1 MANDSDQIVEEI
13 VLDLKTNWDSELRNT
28 LRKMNQF
35 KDQVAD
41 ISKSAVNSYGNFQ
54 KQFLSEF
61 GSMSKNTVGEMRV
74 LIGATRRE
82 LGELQKIN
90 NDFLKAQSEASDQLE
105 RRRISALGNYTKKVR
120 EAYREQAVKKY
131 EVKEAWEAGGR
142 KGGILGPMKAIN
154 EGTKA
159 TLSKLRDEY
168 DTTVTRIQKESL
180 EPLYLKS
187 VEVHAKTSATIASTA
202 ERSLRSVS
210 ATVKDILS
218 QYDRVKNLIPFGGI
232 EGKLLAKSEFL
243 TSTKSQFKAA
253 DATLKANQARMDKL
267 EDLRKTAEDMMMR
280 ARKEDA
286 GAIENLIKKIVTEQ
300 MAIKNVMEGTAKQL
314 MTLKDL
320 IKVVT
325 TDAIANG
332 ARIQQSLKA
341 AVSPMNRDIGIAAKK
356 SFENLAKMVSA
367 SATGDQKGYLEAAG
381 NVKNY
386 VRELDTAE
394 IKLKQIQNQIKAVAG
409 TGLIDEGVLKSL
421 GQKIINDLN
430 LIKQSKQELASAA
443 KEFKSLDIHK
453 MAQKADAGGFI
464 KSATAFAKSQA
475 EYSGLGPITPQ
486 NYLQADALIKK
497 MQSSYDVFAKHKQTI
512 DNQMAENEK
521 AILNIRSVRSST
533 HDAGMVKSYTQAIE
547 LMIKE
552 NKRLADLK
560 VIAATSPAMKPIDT
574 QAQHAKVVAQ
584 AKQVAADI
592 QKSVKPEGWLNAGVE
607 GLQKDLIKLQ
617 ETTAKL
623 GKFSLFK
630 DYKRDGI
637 DMYESLKARAKAY
650 TNEIANIG
658 KQIVELKRIQK
669 SGLGDSDSIGRT
681 ITQLTNMQK
690 QFRYANQEI
699 ARINN
704 QASKSHQTLVDS
716 TSKGMLRS
724 GMEMIRNFRWQYA
737 AVYYIIQNI
746 IGRVASF
753 VKGTMDEVGQFQ
765 KDALSLAAVISMRM
779 AGTIESN
786 FDTAYQYSRGLMDKL
801 QLVATETVLT
811 LEDLTMLT
819 KTFVQAGIIPNTVE
833 DVRKISDIGV
843 AIRAVTE
850 GMANAGTQMRQEL
863 NAVILGR
870 QRASDQLAM
879 MFKFM
884 GIDLRKT
891 LKDAQDEGRNLL
903 DVLSEVL
910 KPFSAMNKAMQ
921 DNWLQASNRATEV
934 WKIIKR
940 IGAEDFTASMTDK
953 LNKFL
958 DTLIDAKGQLTALG
972 REWAA
977 AFGAVMTTLGSV
989 GLSVLGTVKNIA
1001 SIFSILVGSIKES
1014 TLNMDGLSGTLT
1026 TILETSRLLMWTFVV
1041 MKNVTSA
1048 IAASL
1053 ALVMA
1058 YSPGSAATARAQVER
1073 ENPKF
1078 KDRANLTSAEVDER
1092 EILVTKKLSDMKNK
1106 AWYAF
1111 HMASRTAEEDM
1122 EEIDKTLQKIVDK
1135 VKEGA
1140 RETVDLG
1147 KIFKPPHDTIALMD
1161 FNKKLSDDLKSAQ
1174 LASMK
1179 GPIKFKTEYEID
1191 VTGLGLHKEQ
1201 LEAQIKYYKN
1211 YIEEL
1216 ESSNIEYD
1224 AGQINRYNI
1233 TLGALKDALKRDTDL
1248 RKYYGD
1254 KRDRQ
1259 TADWYHTEGD
1269 RLARLAEE
1277 WEGFLISTAEAPMNE
1292 WQKLD
1297 KWIEETQKK
1306 MRKMKVTNTENYD
1319 PAAAQE
1325 ALIKG
1330 TENRAKKISA
1340 DSEKAQKDLM
1350 EKMSSYKFKSPFQ
1363 QIDLEADK
1371 MRNDIDEFMR
1381 QFVTLDDHTNSMVE
1395 HWGEMVVEMGKAKR
1409 ELAHLDLLQQNYN
1422 SKMDLASRQIN
1433 YWKDAYDPA
1442 TRRLANI
1449 NSILVEQS
1457 KAVGEISIA
1466 YKKVDTQI
1474 KQMQKDGATEGI
1486 ESYIEMRE
1494 NYVKQLEI
1502 MKMETEK
1509 LIWKDLHPLWAEL
1522 NEMSK
1527 SWGDGM
1533 TDAFADIIDGSKKA
1547 GVAINDL
1554 LKTVQRDVLKAVIK
1568 NTITEPIMGFM
1579 GGAGTP
1585 GEVSPVQKILGI
1597 KGEGAAGTMKKVME
1611 GVKAENEKLMNKF
1624 LNGYT
1629 IIPVQIVGK
1638 TETLKSA
1645 SEEANQSVVEMM
1657 KENNDLT
1664 KDGVDQQEVFMRDFQ
1679 SYFDNLVSVLTTG
1692 SGITSGVKAIG
1703 DEGSLSNLV
1712 KGMVGK
1718 IGGLF
1723 GGGGGGAGGSGGNW
1737 FSSLFSSGGASTSP
1751 STWASKTGDW
1761 AGQGGGNA
1769 AASGGG
1775 FWSGM
1780 GSWFSSLFGMAEG
1793 GTIKEPIVGQGL
1805 RSGSMYA
1812 FGEKTPYGQNEV
1824 VAPMDKLA
1832 KIAAGGPGSGQQ
1844 ISLSMPINVQAI
1856 DTQSGVDFLMKHNG
1870 TIENSMIKMVR
1881 NNRRIRDAFRAS

>member
-82 LGELQKIN
+82 LGELQKL
-90 NDFLKAQSEASDQLE
+90 NDSFVKSQEEAATKIERMSKAALTGASNRMKKTIAGQEMKKEVTSKGWVGSEGLLAGRLKAIDTSTEAQLE
-105 RRRISALGNYTKKVR
+105 KIKANYVRATEKIKKD
-120 EAYREQAVKKY
+120 AF
-131 EVKEAWEAGGR
+131 
-142 KGGILGPMKAIN
+142 
-154 EGTKA
+154 
-159 TLSKLRDEY
+159 D
-168 DTTVTRIQKESL
+168 
-180 EPLYLKS
+180 PLYLES
-187 VEVHAKTSATIASTA
+187 VKLHAKISETIESSAQK
-202 ERSLRSVS
+202 SLRSVT
-210 ATVKDILS
+210 ATVQDVVK
-218 QYDRVKNLIPFGGI
+218 QY
-232 EGKLLAKSEFL
+232 
-243 TSTKSQFKAA
+243 
-253 DATLKANQARMDKL
+253 ATLKRTMAGGTPESQLIKRSEFVTATKGQFKSSEATIKAQQARMN
-267 EDLRKTAEDMMMR
+267 EIESMRKVAEDMMVR
-280 ARKEDA
+280 ANAKDA
-286 GAIENLIKKIVTEQ
+286 LVLKGFLQNIVRDQ
-300 MAIKNVMEGTAKQL
+300 MAVKGAMEATAKQT

-320 IKVVT
+320 LKTATQEAVADGIKMQR
-325 TDAIANG
+325 A
-332 ARIQQSLKA
+332 LKA
-341 AVSPMNRDIGIAAKK
+341 SISPLNSKIGSAAEGALQNIASMTVAATKGDTGGFIKASDNVDKYKLKLDEAEAKLKEIKSSLQAVSG
-356 SFENLAKMVSA
+356 
-367 SATGDQKGYLEAAG
+367 TGFINEAA
-381 NVKNY
+381 
-386 VRELDTAE
+386 
-394 IKLKQIQNQIKAVAG
+394 
-409 TGLIDEGVLKSL
+409 LKSAN
-421 GQKIINDLN
+421 QKITDNLN
-430 LIKQSKQELASAA
+430 LIKQRRQEINTSVKDFNALNMQKMMQKTDAS
-443 KEFKSLDIHK
+443 
-453 MAQKADAGGFI
+453 GFI
-464 KSATAFAKSQA
+464 KSATAFAKSQS
-475 EYSGLGPITPQ
+475 EYAGLGAITPQ
-486 NYLQADALIKK
+486 NYLQAEGLIKK
-497 MQSSYDVFAKHKQTI
+497 IQSSYETFAKNKQTI
-512 DNQMAENEK
+512 DNQIAENEK
-521 AILNIRSVRSST
+521 HISSIRSTINRT
-533 HDAGMVKSYTQAIE
+533 HNQRMRDEYSKAIE
-547 LMIKE
+547 EMIKK
-552 NKRLADLK
+552 NKELVDLK
-560 VIAATSPAMKPIDT
+560 NIAATSPAMKPIDT

-592 QKSVKPEGWLNAGVE
+592 QKSVKPEGWLNSGVDK
-607 GLQKDLIKLQ
+607 LSKDLEKLQ
-617 ETTAKL
+617 ATTAKL
-623 GKFSLFK
+623 GKWSLFH
-630 DYKRDGI
+630 DYKKEGLDL
-637 DMYESLKARAKAY
+637 YASLKAGAKSY

-658 KQIVELKRIQK
+658 RQIIELKRIQK
-669 SGLGDSDSIGRT
+669 SGLGDSDSIGKT

-704 QASKSHQTLVDS
+704 QASKSNQALTDHA
-716 TSKGMLRS
+716 SKGIWKS
-724 GMEMIRNFRWQYA
+724 GMEVIRNFRWQYA
-737 AVYYIIQNI
+737 AAYYILQNI
-746 IGRVASF
+746 IGRVVGF
-753 VKGTMDEVGQFQ
+753 VKGAMDEVGQFQ

-779 AGTIESN
+779 SGSIESN
-786 FDTAYQYSRGLMDKL
+786 FNTAYQYSRGLMDKL

-903 DVLSEVL
+903 DVLSEIL

-940 IGAEDFTASMTDK
+940 IGAEDFTASMTTK

-958 DTLIDAKGQLTALG
+958 DTLIDGKGQLTGLG
-972 REWAA
+972 REMSA
-977 AFGAVMTTLGSV
+977 AFGAVISTLGMV
-989 GLSVLGTVKNIA
+989 GESVLKVIMNIISVIANTFGTIVELVKPSNLNFEGMSESLKSVLVAARALMYTFVIIENLTTAIA
-1001 SIFSILVGSIKES
+1001 SSIALWKAYSVSES
-1014 TLNMDGLSGTLT
+1014 D
-1026 TILETSRLLMWTFVV
+1026 
-1041 MKNVTSA
+1041 
-1048 IAASL
+1048 
-1053 ALVMA
+1053 VMA
-1058 YSPGSAATARAQVER
+1058 MRAKAVKENPSGNWQER
-1073 ENPKF
+1073 ELAIQKTINDR
-1078 KDRANLTSAEVDER
+1078 KD
-1092 EILVTKKLSDMKNK
+1092 K
-1106 AWYAF
+1106 AWAAF
-1111 HMASRTAEEDM
+1111 INSSDKAEERLK
-1122 EEIDKTLQKIVDK
+1122 EIDKIMGDIVDK
-1135 VKEGA
+1135 IHEGA
-1140 RETVDLG
+1140 KETVDLG

-1174 LASMK
+1174 LASME
-1179 GPIKFKTEYEID
+1179 GPKKFKTEYEVDINS
-1191 VTGLGLHKEQ
+1191 LGLHKEQ
-1201 LEAQIKYYKN
+1201 LEAQIGYYKK

-1233 TLGALKDALKRDTDL
+1233 TLGALKEALQRDTNL
-1248 RKYYGD
+1248 RQYYED
-1254 KRDRQ
+1254 KKNKL
-1259 TADWYHTEGD
+1259 TADWYHKEGD

-1277 WEGFLISTAEAPMNE
+1277 WEGFLISTAEAPMDE

-1306 MRKMKVTNTENYD
+1306 MRKMAVTNTEKYK
-1319 PAAAQE
+1319 PKEAEAALDQ
-1325 ALIKG
+1325 G
-1330 TENRAKKISA
+1330 TVNRTKKITEA
-1340 DSEKAQKDLM
+1340 AGKAYEDLM
-1350 EKMSSYKFKSPFQ
+1350 EKVNSYQFKTPFME
-1363 QIDLEADK
+1363 IDQEAKK
-1371 MRNDIDEFMR
+1371 MTNDINEYIKN
-1381 QFVTLDDHTNSMVE
+1381 FVKLEDRTPELKK
-1395 HWGEMVVEMGKAKR
+1395 HWADIVTEMGRAKR
-1409 ELAHLDLLQQNYN
+1409 EIAELNMMQDRYSAN
-1422 SKMDLASRQIN
+1422 MDLALRKVN

-1442 TRRLANI
+1442 TVRQANI
-1449 NSILVEQS
+1449 NSALIEQS
-1457 KAVGEISIA
+1457 KLVGEIA
-1466 YKKVDTQI
+1466 VKYKEIEVKRAAAAKAGKDIEV
-1474 KQMQKDGATEGI
+1474 KYFEEMQQ
-1486 ESYIEMRE
+1486 
-1494 NYVKQLEI
+1494 NYVEQLEI
-1502 MKMETEK
+1502 IKMETEK

-1585 GEVSPVQKILGI
+1585 GEVSPLQKILGV

-1611 GVKAENEKLMNKF
+1611 GVKAENDKLMNKF

-1638 TETLKSA
+1638 TETMISA
-1645 SEEANQSVVEMM
+1645 SEEANQSIVDMM
-1657 KENNDLT
+1657 RENNGLT
-1664 KDGVDQQEVFMRDFQ
+1664 KEGVDQQEVFMRDFQ
-1679 SYFDNLVSVLTTG
+1679 SYFDNLVSILTTG
-1692 SGITSGVKAIG
+1692 SGITSGVKAV
-1703 DEGSLSNLV
+1703 GSEADLSSLV
-1712 KGMVGK
+1712 KGLFGK
-1718 IGGLF
+1718 IGGLL
-1723 GGGGGGAGGSGGNW
+1723 GGGGGSSMAGMGDTAAKVGGYGGFENFSGAGGGSW
-1737 FSSLFSSGGASTSP
+1737 WSSFTNLFSGAGGGAGS
-1751 STWASKTGDW
+1751 A
-1761 AGQGGGNA
+1761 QGLW
-1769 AASGGG
+1769 G
-1775 FWSGM
+1775 F
-1780 GSWFSSLFGMAEG
+1780 AEG

-1832 KIAAGGPGSGQQ
+1832 KIAAGGGGGGQQ
-1844 ISLSMPINVQAI
+1844 ISLSMPISVQAI

-1870 TIENSMIKMVR
+1870 TIETNMIKMVR

>member
-82 LGELQKIN
+82 LGELQKL
-90 NDFLKAQSEASDQLE
+90 NDSFVKSQEEAATKIERLSKAALTGASNRMKKTIAGQEMKKGVTSKGWVGSEGLLAGRLKAIDTSTNEQLDKIKSNYVRTTEKIKSD
-105 RRRISALGNYTKKVR
+105 AF
-120 EAYREQAVKKY
+120 A
-131 EVKEAWEAGGR
+131 
-142 KGGILGPMKAIN
+142 
-154 EGTKA
+154 
-159 TLSKLRDEY
+159 
-168 DTTVTRIQKESL
+168 
-180 EPLYLKS
+180 PLYLES
-187 VEVHAKTSATIASTA
+187 VKLHAKISETIESSAQK
-202 ERSLRSVS
+202 SLRSVT
-210 ATVKDILS
+210 ATVQDITKQYATLKRNMAGGTPES
-218 QYDRVKNLIPFGGI
+218 QLI
-232 EGKLLAKSEFL
+232 KRSEFV
-243 TSTKSQFKAA
+243 TSTKGQFKSSE
-253 DATLKANQARMDKL
+253 TTIKAQQARMN
-267 EDLRKTAEDMMMR
+267 EIESMRKIAEDMMMR
-280 ARKEDA
+280 ANEKDA
-286 GAIENLIKKIVTEQ
+286 LVLKGFLQNIVRDQ
-300 MAIKNVMEGTAKQL
+300 MAVKGAMEATAKQT

-320 IKVVT
+320 LKTATQEAVADGIKMQH
-325 TDAIANG
+325 A
-332 ARIQQSLKA
+332 LKA
-341 AVSPMNRDIGIAAKK
+341 SISPLKSKIGSDAEGALQNIASMTVAATKGDTGGFIKASDNVEKYKIKLDETEAKLKEIKSSLQAVS
-356 SFENLAKMVSA
+356 
-367 SATGDQKGYLEAAG
+367 
-381 NVKNY
+381 
-386 VRELDTAE
+386 
-394 IKLKQIQNQIKAVAG
+394 G
-409 TGLIDEGVLKSL
+409 TGFISEDALKSAN
-421 GQKIINDLN
+421 QKITDNLN
-430 LIKQSKQELASAA
+430 LIKQRRQEINASVKDFNA
-443 KEFKSLDIHK
+443 LNMQK
-453 MAQKADAGGFI
+453 MMQKTDASGFI
-464 KSATAFAKSQA
+464 KSATSFAKSQA
-475 EYSGLGPITPQ
+475 EYSGLGAITPQ
-486 NYLQADALIKK
+486 NYLQAEGLIKK
-497 MQSSYDVFAKHKQTI
+497 IQSSYETFAKQKQTI
-512 DNQMAENEK
+512 DNQIMENEK
-521 AILNIRSVRSST
+521 YISSIRSTINRT
-533 HDAGMVKSYTQAIE
+533 HNQRMRDEYAKAIE
-547 LMIKE
+547 EMIKK
-552 NKRLADLK
+552 NKELTDLK
-560 VIAATSPAMKPIDT
+560 NIAATSPAMKPIDT

-584 AKQVAADI
+584 AKQVASDI
-592 QKSVKPEGWLNAGVE
+592 QKSIKPEGWLNTGVE

-617 ETTAKL
+617 ETTSKL
-623 GKFSLFK
+623 GKFNPFK

-637 DMYESLKARAKAY
+637 DMYESLKSRAKAY
-650 TNEIANIG
+650 TNEISNIG

-699 ARINN
+699 SRINN
-704 QASKSHQTLVDS
+704 QASKSHQTLIDS
-716 TSKGMLRS
+716 TSKGFYKS
-724 GMEMIRNFRWQYA
+724 SIEMIRNFRWQYA
-737 AVYYIIQNI
+737 AVYYILQNI
-746 IGRVASF
+746 IGRVAGF
-753 VKGTMDEVGQFQ
+753 VKGTMNEIGQFQ

-779 AGTIESN
+779 SGSIESN
-786 FDTAYQYSRGLMDKL
+786 FDTAYQYSLGLMDKL

-819 KTFVQAGIIPNTVE
+819 KTFVQAGIIPETID

-891 LKDAQDEGRNLL
+891 LKDAQDEGKNLL

-921 DNWLQASNRATEV
+921 DNWLQASNRASEV
-934 WKIIKR
+934 WTIIKR
-940 IGAEDFTASMTDK
+940 IGAEDFTKDMTTK

-958 DTLIDAKGQLTALG
+958 DTLINSKGQLTGLG
-972 REWAA
+972 REIAA
-977 AFGAVMTTLGSV
+977 GFGTVMTALGSI
-989 GLSVLGTVKNIA
+989 GLSILGTVKNIA
-1001 SIFSILVGSIKES
+1001 NTFSIIVGSIKES

-1058 YSPGSAATARAQVER
+1058 YSPGSASTARAQVER

-1092 EILVTKKLSDMKNK
+1092 ELLVTKKLADMKNK

-1147 KIFKPPHDTIALMD
+1147 KIFKPPHDTMGLMD

-1179 GPIKFKTEYEID
+1179 GPIKFKTEFDID
-1191 VTGLGLHKEQ
+1191 ITSMGKNKEQ
-1201 LEAQIKYYKN
+1201 LEAQIKYYEN
-1211 YIEEL
+1211 YMNEIKTGDVDFDVSQL
-1216 ESSNIEYD
+1216 E
-1224 AGQINRYNI
+1224 RYRI
-1233 TLGALKDALKRDTDL
+1233 QTEGLKEALQRDTNL

-1254 KRDRQ
+1254 KRDKL

-1277 WEGFLISTAEAPMNE
+1277 WEGFLISTAEAPMDE

-1306 MRKMKVTNTENYD
+1306 MRKMNVTNTENYD
-1319 PAAAQE
+1319 KGAAE
-1325 ALIKG
+1325 NALTKG
-1330 TENRAKKISA
+1330 IENRNKKIAADAAKAYEDMMEKVNSYQFKTPFMEIALEAKKMTNDMEDYISKFAKTGDEAKKLRSGWA
-1340 DSEKAQKDLM
+1340 D
-1350 EKMSSYKFKSPFQ
+1350 
-1363 QIDLEADK
+1363 I
-1371 MRNDIDEFMR
+1371 
-1381 QFVTLDDHTNSMVE
+1381 VT
-1395 HWGEMVVEMGKAKR
+1395 EMGRAKR
-1409 ELAHLDLLQQNYN
+1409 EIAELNMMQDRYSAN
-1422 SKMDLASRQIN
+1422 MDLALRKVN

-1442 TRRLANI
+1442 IVRQANI
-1449 NSILVEQS
+1449 NAALIEQS
-1457 KAVGEISIA
+1457 KIVGEIAIK
-1466 YKKVDTQI
+1466 YKDAETKKAAAAKAGMTTEV
-1474 KQMQKDGATEGI
+1474 KYYEEMQQ
-1486 ESYIEMRE
+1486 
-1494 NYVKQLEI
+1494 NYVEQLAI
-1502 MKMETEK
+1502 MKLETEK

-1522 NEMSK
+1522 TEMSK
-1527 SWGDGM
+1527 SWGEGM
-1533 TDAFADIIDGSKKA
+1533 TEAFADIVDGSKKA

-1585 GEVSPVQKILGI
+1585 GEVSPLQKIFGV

-1638 TETLKSA
+1638 TETMVSA
-1645 SEEANQSVVEMM
+1645 SEEANQSIVDMM
-1657 KENNDLT
+1657 RENNGLT

-1679 SYFDNLVSVLTTG
+1679 KYFDNLISIITTG
-1692 SGITSGVKAIG
+1692 SGITSGVKIAGQQGGFSGIG
-1703 DEGSLSNLV
+1703 DMLKGLLGKV
-1712 KGMVGK
+1712 GGMVS
-1718 IGGLF
+1718 
-1723 GGGGGGAGGSGGNW
+1723 GGGSGGAGVDSSILSDYGGVINRGGDTGLSAVGGGGNW
-1737 FSSLFSSGGASTSP
+1737 FSGLFSGFGGAG
-1751 STWASKTGDW
+1751 A
-1761 AGQGGGNA
+1761 GGG
-1769 AASGGG
+1769 
-1775 FWSGM
+1775 
-1780 GSWFSSLFGMAEG
+1780 FGMAEG

-1832 KIAAGGPGSGQQ
+1832 KIAGSGKGGQQ
-1844 ISLSMPINVQAI
+1844 ISLSMPISVQAI

>member
-61 GSMSKNTVGEMRV
+61 GSMSKNTVGEMRT

-90 NDFLKAQSEASDQLE
+90 NDFLKSQDAAMDQME
-105 RRRISALGNYTKKVR
+105 RRRISALGNYTKQVR
-120 EAYREQAVKKY
+120 SAYRENEVKKSTT
-131 EVKEAWEAGGR
+131 KEGWQGSEGLLKGRLNAIDAGTATTL
-142 KGGILGPMKAIN
+142 KG
-154 EGTKA
+154 
-159 TLSKLRDEY
+159 LRDGY
-168 DTTVTRIQKESL
+168 NTTVDKIQKEALS
-180 EPLYLKS
+180 PLYLKS
-187 VEVHAKTSATIASTA
+187 AEMSSKISETISSTA
-202 ERSLRSVS
+202 QKALRSVI
-210 ATVKDILS
+210 ATTQDVARE
-218 QYDRVKNLIPFGGI
+218 YDKVKNLFASGGP
-232 EGKLLAKSEFL
+232 EGKLISKAEFIKSA
-243 TSTKSQFKAA
+243 KSQFKSTDSVVNAQ
-253 DATLKANQARMDKL
+253 QARL
-267 EDLRKTAEDMMMR
+267 NEIISARKSAED
-280 ARKEDA
+280 ALGKASKEDA
-286 GAIENLIKKIVTEQ
+286 GAIINYIKRIGEEQKSTESA
-300 MAIKNVMEGTAKQL
+300 MKSTGKQAMVL
-314 MTLKDL
+314 TDL
-320 IKVVT
+320 IKNAT
-325 TDAIANG
+325 QDAILSG
-332 ARIQQSLKA
+332 KQIQQSIKTSLGPMKEDIRRGASGAFKSLSQMVVASTKEDQGGFIKA
-341 AVSPMNRDIGIAAKK
+341 SDNVDKYIRKLDDAEAKL
-356 SFENLAKMVSA
+356 N
-367 SATGDQKGYLEAAG
+367 
-381 NVKNY
+381 
-386 VRELDTAE
+386 E
-394 IKLKQIQNQIKAVAG
+394 IKGQLKAVAG
-409 TGLIDEGVLKSL
+409 TGFIDENAIKS
-421 GQKIINDLN
+421 GNRQIEEGLN
-430 LIKQSKQELASAA
+430 KIKQHRKELGASIKDFNA
-443 KEFKSLDIHK
+443 LNMQK
-453 MAQKADAGGFI
+453 MMQKTDASGFI
-464 KSATAFAKSQA
+464 KSATEFAKIKT

-486 NYLQADALIKK
+486 NYMQAEGYIKK
-497 MQSSYDVFAKHKQTI
+497 MESSYQAFAKQKQTI
-512 DNQMAENEK
+512 DNQMAKNTEYIASIESAMRRTK
-521 AILNIRSVRSST
+521 
-533 HDAGMVKSYTQAIE
+533 DADMVKRYAEAIE
-547 LMIKE
+547 
-552 NKRLADLK
+552 
-560 VIAATSPAMKPIDT
+560 AMKKKNKELTDLVAITKTAPIMKPADT
-574 QAQHAKVVAQ
+574 QAEHAKVVAQ

-592 QKSVKPEGWLNAGVE
+592 QKSVKPEGWLNSGVDK
-607 GLQKDLIKLQ
+607 LSKDLEKLQ
-617 ETTAKL
+617 ATTAKL
-623 GKFSLFK
+623 GKWSLFH
-630 DYKRDGI
+630 DYKKEGI
-637 DMYESLKARAKAY
+637 EMYESLKSRAKAY

-658 KQIVELKRIQK
+658 RQIVELKRIQK
-669 SGLGDSDSIGRT
+669 SGLGDSDSIGKT

-704 QASKSHQTLVDS
+704 QASKSNQALTDHA
-716 TSKGMLRS
+716 SKGIWKS
-724 GMEMIRNFRWQYA
+724 GMEVIRNFRWQYA
-737 AVYYIIQNI
+737 AAYYILQNI
-746 IGRVASF
+746 IGRVVGF
-753 VKGTMDEVGQFQ
+753 VKGTMDEIGQFQ
-765 KDALSLAAVISMRM
+765 KDTLSLAAVISMRM

-819 KTFVQAGIIPNTVE
+819 KTFVQAGIIPDTVE

-940 IGAEDFTASMTDK
+940 IGAEDFTTSMTTK

-958 DTLIDAKGQLTALG
+958 DTLIDSKGQLTALG
-972 REWAA
+972 RETAA
-977 AFGAVMTTLGSV
+977 GFGAIMNTLGSV
-989 GLSVLGTVKNIA
+989 GLSILGTVKNIA
-1001 SIFSILVGSIKES
+1001 SVFSILVGAIKES
-1014 TLNMDGLSGTLT
+1014 SLNLDGLSGTLA

-1179 GPIKFKTEYEID
+1179 GPIKFKTEYEVDI
-1191 VTGLGLHKEQ
+1191 TALGRHKEQ
-1201 LEAQIKYYKN
+1201 LEAQLEYYEN
-1211 YIEEL
+1211 YIKDL
-1216 ESSNIEYD
+1216 RNSNTEYD
-1224 AGQINRYNI
+1224 VDQIKRYTI
-1233 TLGALKDALKRDTDL
+1233 TSGALKEALQRDTNL

-1254 KRDRQ
+1254 KRDKQ

-1277 WEGFLISTAEAPMNE
+1277 WEGFLISTAEAPMDE

-1306 MRKMKVTNTENYD
+1306 MRKMAVTNTEKYK
-1319 PAAAQE
+1319 PKEAEAALDQ
-1325 ALIKG
+1325 G
-1330 TENRAKKISA
+1330 TVNRTKKITEA
-1340 DSEKAQKDLM
+1340 AGKAYEDLM
-1350 EKMSSYKFKSPFQ
+1350 EKVNSYQFKTPFME
-1363 QIDLEADK
+1363 IDQEAKK
-1371 MRNDIDEFMR
+1371 MTNDINEYIKN
-1381 QFVTLDDHTNSMVE
+1381 FVKLEDRTPELKK
-1395 HWGEMVVEMGKAKR
+1395 HWADIVTEMGRAKR
-1409 ELAHLDLLQQNYN
+1409 EIAELNMAQDRYSAN
-1422 SKMDLASRQIN
+1422 MDLALRKVN

-1442 TRRLANI
+1442 TVRQANI
-1449 NSILVEQS
+1449 NSALIEQS
-1457 KAVGEISIA
+1457 KLVGEIA
-1466 YKKVDTQI
+1466 VKYKEIEVKRAAAAKAGKDIEV
-1474 KQMQKDGATEGI
+1474 KYFEEMQQ
-1486 ESYIEMRE
+1486 
-1494 NYVKQLEI
+1494 NYVEQLEI
-1502 MKMETEK
+1502 IKMETEK

-1585 GEVSPVQKILGI
+1585 GEVSPLQKILGV

-1611 GVKAENEKLMNKF
+1611 GVKAENDKLMNKF

-1638 TETLKSA
+1638 TETMISA
-1645 SEEANQSVVEMM
+1645 SEEANQSIVDMM
-1657 KENNDLT
+1657 RENNGLT
-1664 KDGVDQQEVFMRDFQ
+1664 KEGVDQQEVFMRDFQ
-1679 SYFDNLVSVLTTG
+1679 SYFDNLVSILTTG
-1692 SGITSGVKAIG
+1692 SGITSGVKAV
-1703 DEGSLSNLV
+1703 GSEADLSSLV
-1712 KGMVGK
+1712 KGLFGK
-1718 IGGLF
+1718 IGGLL
-1723 GGGGGGAGGSGGNW
+1723 GGGGGSSMAGMGDTAAKVGGYGGFENFSGAGGGSW
-1737 FSSLFSSGGASTSP
+1737 WSSFTNLFSGAGGGAGS
-1751 STWASKTGDW
+1751 A
-1761 AGQGGGNA
+1761 QGLW
-1769 AASGGG
+1769 G
-1775 FWSGM
+1775 F
-1780 GSWFSSLFGMAEG
+1780 AEG

-1832 KIAAGGPGSGQQ
+1832 KIAAGGGGGGQQ
-1844 ISLSMPINVQAI
+1844 ISLSMPISVQAI

-1870 TIENSMIKMVR
+1870 TIETNMIKMVR